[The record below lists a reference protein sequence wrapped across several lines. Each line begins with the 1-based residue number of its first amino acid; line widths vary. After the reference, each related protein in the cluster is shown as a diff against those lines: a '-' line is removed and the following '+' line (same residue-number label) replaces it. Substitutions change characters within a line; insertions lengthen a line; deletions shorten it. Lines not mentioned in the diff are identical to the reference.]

1 MASAVVVENLTKL
14 YRKYSQKRRFQTMKS
29 ALIRGD
35 LFRQLRP
42 EEVFLALE
50 KVSFAVDKGETFGI
64 IGSNGAGKSTLL
76 KIIAGTLR
84 STYGKV
90 VVDGRISALIEL
102 GAGFHPEISGRENIY
117 INGIMLGLSK
127 REIQRRYDD
136 IVQFAELEE
145 FIESPIKT
153 YSTGMYLRLGFAI
166 AINVDPDIL
175 LIDEIIAVGD
185 EAFARKCL
193 DKIKEFQWK
202 KKTILIVSHSLG
214 MINTLC
220 NRAVWLKQG
229 KIEQMGDPR
238 RVVDA
243 YLSHVAEKEE
253 RKLSRLHSQTLEK
266 FALAEEAKLS
276 EEAPPP
282 ATEYE
287 KKRWGSREIEIR
299 EVKLLDKEGQERH
312 IFTSGEPMEVRM
324 TIYAR
329 NKIKDFVFGVGIFN
343 SAGIS
348 CYGTNT
354 HLEKLVPREISGEA
368 TVSFNIKRLDLIQG
382 TYFLDVAAHQI
393 DGTPYDYHRQLY
405 TFRVQSLIP
414 DVGVF
419 RPQHKWS
426 FSPNIS
432 FKKKQNKNK
441 V

>member
-1 MASAVVVENLTKL
+1 MAPAVIVEDLTKL

-29 ALIRGD
+29 ALIKGD

-50 KVSFAVDKGETFGI
+50 RVSFTVGKGETFGI

-90 VVDGRISALIEL
+90 VVDGRVSALIEL

-127 REIQRRYDD
+127 REIQRRFDD
-136 IVQFAELEE
+136 IVRFAELEE

-166 AINVDPDIL
+166 AINVEPDVL
-175 LIDEIIAVGD
+175 LIDEVIAVGD

-202 KKTILIVSHSLG
+202 KKTILIVSHALG
-214 MINTLC
+214 MIRTLC
-220 NRAVWLKQG
+220 DRSIWLKQG
-229 KIEQMGDPR
+229 RIEQIGDPHM
-238 RVVDA
+238 VVDA

-253 RKLSRLHSQTLEK
+253 LELSRIHGQTLDK
-266 FALAEEAKLS
+266 YALAEEAKPE
-276 EEAPPP
+276 EEAPP
-282 ATEYE
+282 TEYE

-299 EVKLLDKEGQERH
+299 EVKLLDKDGQERH

-324 TIYAR
+324 TIYASK
-329 NKIKDFVFGVGIFN
+329 KIKDFVFGVGIFN
-343 SAGIS
+343 SGGVS

-354 HLEKLVPREISGEA
+354 QIEKLTPQEVSGEGM
-368 TVSFNIKRLDLIQG
+368 VSFRIERLDLIEG
-382 TYFLDVAAHQI
+382 SYFLDVAAHQI

-405 TFRVQSLIP
+405 TFRVQSPIA
-414 DVGVF
+414 DIGVF
-419 RPQHKWS
+419 RPQHRWS

-432 FKKKQNKNK
+432 FKKD
-441 V
+441 VG

>member
-1 MASAVVVENLTKL
+1 VAPAVIVEDLTKL

-29 ALIRGD
+29 ALIKGD

-50 KVSFAVDKGETFGI
+50 KVSFTVEKGETFGI

-90 VVDGRISALIEL
+90 LVDGRISALIEL

-117 INGIMLGLSK
+117 INGIILGLSK
-127 REIQRRYDD
+127 KEIQQRFDD
-136 IVQFAELEE
+136 TVRFAELEE
-145 FIESPIKT
+145 FIEHPIKT

-166 AINVDPDIL
+166 AINVEPDVL
-175 LIDEIIAVGD
+175 LIDEVIAVGD
-185 EAFARKCL
+185 EAFYRKCL

-202 KKTILIVSHSLG
+202 KKTILIVSHALG
-214 MINTLC
+214 MIKTLC
-220 NRAVWLKQG
+220 DRAVLLQKGRVKQ
-229 KIEQMGDPR
+229 IGDPR
-238 RVVDA
+238 MVVDA
-243 YLSHVAEKEE
+243 YLSDVAEKEE
-253 RKLSRLHSQTLEK
+253 RELSRLHSQTLEQYVLG
-266 FALAEEAKLS
+266 AEAKP
-276 EEAPPP
+276 EGEAPSP

-299 EVKLLDKEGQERH
+299 EVKLLDKRGQERH
-312 IFTSGEPMEVRM
+312 VFNSGEPMEIRM

-329 NKIKDFVFGVGIFN
+329 KKIKDFIFGVGIFN
-343 SAGIS
+343 SGGIA

-354 HLEKLVPREISGEA
+354 HIEKFAPQEVSGEGM
-368 TVSFNIKRLDLIQG
+368 VSFKIERLDLIEG

-405 TFRVQSLIP
+405 TFRVKSLIA
-414 DVGVF
+414 DIGVF
-419 RPQHKWS
+419 RPQHQWS

-432 FKKKQNKNK
+432 FKKM
-441 V
+441 